1 MEDNSSPRALHFDLE
16 LEKIKGA
23 KSIMK
28 TKQLKP
34 YLMLWS
40 TQTLSAL
47 GSGMTSYALVLWLY
61 LRSGS
66 ALKTA
71 LLSVCSYAPY
81 VIMSIFAGALSDRWN
96 KKRTMLVCD
105 LLAALSTV
113 IVFLLIKADALNV
126 WHLYILNALNGLMNT
141 IQQPA
146 SEVAVT
152 LLIPK
157 DYYQKTS
164 GLRSFSQSL
173 NSILTPILAT
183 ALFAFAG
190 IGSVIAVDL
199 ITFAVAFLTLLFF
212 IHIPESDV
220 LKPAEEKLL
229 TAARKGIIWLR
240 ENPLILT
247 LILYLACINLV
258 ASIYDAALPAMVL
271 SKQNGGET
279 VLGFV
284 NTCVGIATLA
294 GSVLVTLL
302 PAPKNRIRVI
312 SLTLLLSMSSENFLL
327 AFGKTPLIWCIGAV
341 LGWLFI
347 PVMNA
352 NLDVIFRSSIPLD
365 MQGRVYSCRNTLQF
379 FTIPIGFLLGG
390 LFVDNVFEPLM
401 AAQPANSILVSL
413 FGENK
418 GAGAAMLFFIIG
430 IAGVLVCLIFN
441 LKLRKY
447 KWCENTISK

>member
-1 MEDNSSPRALHFDLE
+1 
-16 LEKIKGA
+16 
-23 KSIMK
+23 
-28 TKQLKP
+28 
-34 YLMLWS
+34 MLWS
-40 TQTLSAL
+40 TQALSAL

-66 ALKTA
+66 ALETA
-71 LLSVCSYAPY
+71 LLSVSSYAPY

-113 IVFLLIKADALNV
+113 IIFLLIKADVLSA
-126 WHLYILNALNGLMNT
+126 WHLYVLNALNGLMNT

-146 SEVAVT
+146 SEVAAT

-157 DYYQKTS
+157 GYYQKTS

-173 NSILTPILAT
+173 KSILTPILAT

-190 IGSVIAVDL
+190 IDLVIAVDL
-199 ITFAVAFLTLLFF
+199 MTFVFAFVTLLLF
-212 IHIPESDV
+212 IRIPESDAS
-220 LKPAEEKLL
+220 KQAKEKLL
-229 TAARKGIIWLR
+229 TAARKGIVWLR

-247 LILYLACINLV
+247 LILYLAFINLV
-258 ASIYDAALPAMVL
+258 ASVYNATLPAMLL

-279 VLGFV
+279 VLGIV

-302 PAPKNRIRVI
+302 PIPKNRIKVI

-327 AFGKTPLIWCIGAV
+327 AFGKIPLIWCIGAV

-347 PVMNA
+347 PLMNA

-390 LFVDNVFEPLM
+390 LLVDKVFEPLM
-401 AAQPANSILVSL
+401 AALPASSLLVSL

-418 GAGAAMLFFIIG
+418 GSGAAMLFFIIG
-430 IAGVLVCLIFN
+430 IVGVLVCLIFN
-441 LKLRKY
+441 FRLKKY
-447 KWCENTISK
+447 SWSENIS

>member
-1 MEDNSSPRALHFDLE
+1 
-16 LEKIKGA
+16 
-23 KSIMK
+23 MK
-28 TKQLKP
+28 KEQLKP

-40 TQTLSAL
+40 TQALSAL

-66 ALKTA
+66 ALETA
-71 LLSVCSYAPY
+71 LLSVSSYAPY

-113 IVFLLIKADALNV
+113 IVFLLIKADALSA
-126 WHLYILNALNGLMNT
+126 WHLYVLNALNGLMNT

-146 SEVAVT
+146 SEVAAT

-173 NSILTPILAT
+173 KSILTPILAT

-190 IGSVIAVDL
+190 IDLVIAVDL
-199 ITFAVAFLTLLFF
+199 MTFAIAFLTLLLF
-212 IHIPESDV
+212 IRIPESDV
-220 LKPAEEKLL
+220 SKQAKEKLL
-229 TAARKGIIWLR
+229 TAARKGIVWLR

-247 LILYLACINLV
+247 LILYLAFINLV
-258 ASIYDAALPAMVL
+258 ASIYNAALPAMLL

-284 NTCVGIATLA
+284 NTCIGIATLA

-302 PAPKNRIRVI
+302 PVPKNRIKVI

-327 AFGKTPLIWCIGAV
+327 AFGKIPLIWCIGAV

-347 PVMNA
+347 PLMNA

-390 LFVDNVFEPLM
+390 LLVDKVFEPLM
-401 AAQPANSILVSL
+401 AAQSVGSLLVSL

-418 GAGAAMLFFIIG
+418 GSGAAMLFFVIG
-430 IAGVLVCLIFN
+430 IAGVSVCLIFN
-441 LKLRKY
+441 FRLRKY
-447 KWCENTISK
+447 KWSENIIS

>member
-1 MEDNSSPRALHFDLE
+1 
-16 LEKIKGA
+16 
-23 KSIMK
+23 MK
-28 TKQLKP
+28 TKQLRP

-40 TQTLSAL
+40 TQALSAL

-66 ALKTA
+66 ALRTA

-113 IVFLLIKADALNV
+113 TVFLLIKGDALHA

-146 SEVAVT
+146 NEVAAT

-164 GLRSFSQSL
+164 GLRSLSQSL

-183 ALFAFAG
+183 ALFAFGG
-190 IGSVIAVDL
+190 IDSVIAVDL
-199 ITFAVAFLTLLFF
+199 ITFAFAFLTLLLF
-212 IHIPESDV
+212 IQIPENSGPKQ
-220 LKPAEEKLL
+220 KPEKLL
-229 TAARKGIIWLR
+229 TAAKQGIAWLR
-240 ENPLILT
+240 RNPLILT
-247 LILYLACINLV
+247 LMIYLACINLV
-258 ASIYDAALPAMVL
+258 ASVYDAALPAMIL
-271 SKQNGGET
+271 SKPNGGET
-279 VLGFV
+279 ALGLV

-294 GSVLVTLL
+294 GSVLVTFL
-302 PAPKNRIRVI
+302 PAPKNRVRIV
-312 SLTLLLSMSSENFLL
+312 SLTLLLSMSSENFFL
-327 AFGKTPLIWCIGAV
+327 ALGKTPLVWCIGAV
-341 LGWLFI
+341 FGWLLI
-347 PVMNA
+347 PLMNA
-352 NLDVIFRSSIPLD
+352 NLDVIFRRTIPIE

-390 LFVDNVFEPLM
+390 LSVDKVFEPLM
-401 AAQPANSILVSL
+401 GSQPANSLLVSL
-413 FGENK
+413 FGETK
-418 GAGAAMLFFIIG
+418 GAGAAMLFFTIGIIG
-430 IAGVLVCLIFN
+430 VFVCLIFN
-441 LKLRKY
+441 YRLQKY
-447 KWCENTISK
+447 KWSESANELMR

>member
-1 MEDNSSPRALHFDLE
+1 
-16 LEKIKGA
+16 
-23 KSIMK
+23 MK
-28 TKQLKP
+28 KEQLKP

-40 TQTLSAL
+40 TQALSAL

-66 ALKTA
+66 ALETA
-71 LLSVCSYAPY
+71 LLSVSSYAPY

-113 IVFLLIKADALNV
+113 IVFLLIKADALSA
-126 WHLYILNALNGLMNT
+126 WHLYVLNALNGLMNT

-146 SEVAVT
+146 SEVAAT

-173 NSILTPILAT
+173 KSILTPILAT

-190 IGSVIAVDL
+190 IDLVIAVDL
-199 ITFAVAFLTLLFF
+199 MTFAIAFLTLLLF
-212 IHIPESDV
+212 IRIPESDV
-220 LKPAEEKLL
+220 SKQAKEKLL
-229 TAARKGIIWLR
+229 TAARKGIVWLR

-247 LILYLACINLV
+247 LILYLAFINLV
-258 ASIYDAALPAMVL
+258 ASIYNAALPAMLL

-284 NTCVGIATLA
+284 NTCIGIATLA

-302 PAPKNRIRVI
+302 PVPKNRIKVI

-327 AFGKTPLIWCIGAV
+327 AFGKIPLIWCIGAV

-347 PVMNA
+347 PLMNA

-379 FTIPIGFLLGG
+379 LPY
-390 LFVDNVFEPLM
+390 P
-401 AAQPANSILVSL
+401 
-413 FGENK
+413 
-418 GAGAAMLFFIIG
+418 
-430 IAGVLVCLIFN
+430 
-441 LKLRKY
+441 
-447 KWCENTISK
+447 

>member
-1 MEDNSSPRALHFDLE
+1 
-16 LEKIKGA
+16 
-23 KSIMK
+23 MK
-28 TKQLKP
+28 TKQLRP

-40 TQTLSAL
+40 TQAISAL

-66 ALKTA
+66 ALGTA

-81 VIMSIFAGALSDRWN
+81 VAMSIFAGTLSDRWN

-113 IVFLLIKADALNV
+113 AVFLLIKADALNA

-146 SEVAVT
+146 SEVAAT

-157 DYYQKTS
+157 DDYQKTS
-164 GLRSFSQSL
+164 GLRSLSQSL

-183 ALFAFAG
+183 ALFAFGG
-190 IGSVIAVDL
+190 IDAVIAIDL
-199 ITFAVAFLTLLFF
+199 ITFVFAFLTLLLF
-212 IHIPESDV
+212 IEIPEGSG
-220 LKPAEEKLL
+220 LRQKPEKLL
-229 TAARKGIIWLR
+229 TAARQGVVWIR
-240 ENPLILT
+240 ENPLIMT

-258 ASIYDAALPAMVL
+258 ASMYNAALPAL
-271 SKQNGGET
+271 ILPKPNGGEA
-279 VLGFV
+279 VLGIV
-284 NTCVGIATLA
+284 NTGVGIATLA
-294 GSVLVTLL
+294 GSVLVTFL
-302 PAPKNRIRVI
+302 PMPKNRVRVI
-312 SLTLLLSMSSENFLL
+312 SLTLLFSMSSENFLL
-327 AFGKTPLIWCIGAV
+327 AFGKTPLVWCIGAI

-347 PVMNA
+347 PLMNA

-390 LFVDNVFEPLM
+390 LLVDNVFEPLM
-401 AAQPANSILVSL
+401 DAQPANALLVSL
-413 FGENK
+413 FGGTK
-418 GAGAAMLFFIIG
+418 GSGAAMLFSLIG
-430 IAGVLVCLIFN
+430 IVGVFVCLFFN
-441 LKLRKY
+441 FRLRKY
-447 KWCENTISK
+447 KWSEHAASL

>member
-1 MEDNSSPRALHFDLE
+1 
-16 LEKIKGA
+16 
-23 KSIMK
+23 
-28 TKQLKP
+28 
-34 YLMLWS
+34 MLWS
-40 TQTLSAL
+40 TQALSTL

-66 ALKTA
+66 ALRTA

-105 LLAALSTV
+105 LLAALGTGF
-113 IVFLLIKADALNV
+113 VFLLIKTNSLNGG
-126 WHLYILNALNGLMNT
+126 HLYVLNALNGLMNT
-141 IQQPA
+141 VQQPA
-146 SEVAVT
+146 SEVAAT

-157 DYYQKTS
+157 EYYQKTS

-183 ALFAFAG
+183 ALFSFGG
-190 IGSVIAVDL
+190 IISVIVVDL
-199 ITFAVAFLTLLFF
+199 TTFAVAFTTLLF

-220 LKPAEEKLL
+220 PKQTEESLL
-229 TAARKGIIWLR
+229 AAARRGLVWLR

-258 ASIYDAALPAMVL
+258 ASVYDAALPAMLL
-271 SKQNGGET
+271 SKQSGGET
-279 VLGFV
+279 ALGLV
-284 NTCVGIATLA
+284 NTCAGIATLA

-302 PAPKNRIRVI
+302 PAPKNRVKVV
-312 SLTLLLSMSSENFLL
+312 SLALLLSMSSENFLL

-341 LGWLFI
+341 CGWLFI
-347 PVMNA
+347 PLMNA

-390 LFVDNVFEPLM
+390 LFVDQVFEPLM
-401 AAQPANSILVSL
+401 AAQPADSILVSL
-413 FGENK
+413 FGESK
-418 GAGAAMLFFIIG
+418 GSGAAMLFFIIG
-430 IAGVLVCLIFN
+430 IVGVLVCLIFDIR
-441 LKLRKY
+441 LKKY
-447 KWCENTISK
+447 RWCENISSS

>member
-1 MEDNSSPRALHFDLE
+1 
-16 LEKIKGA
+16 
-23 KSIMK
+23 MK
-28 TKQLKP
+28 TKQLRP
-34 YLMLWS
+34 YLLLWS

-61 LRSGS
+61 LRTGS
-66 ALKTA
+66 ALRTA

-105 LLAALSTV
+105 LLSAFSTV
-113 IVFLLIKADALNV
+113 IVFLLIKTNSLDG
-126 WHLYILNALNGLMNT
+126 WHLYVLNALNGLMNT

-146 SEVAVT
+146 SEVAAT

-157 DYYQKTS
+157 GDYQKTS

-190 IGSVIAVDL
+190 IDSVIVVDL
-199 ITFAVAFLTLLFF
+199 TTFAVAFLTLLLF

-220 LKPAEEKLL
+220 PKQAEEKLL
-229 TAARKGIIWLR
+229 TAAQKGIAWLR
-240 ENPLILT
+240 ENPLILI

-258 ASIYDAALPAMVL
+258 ASVYDAALPAMVL
-271 SKQNGGET
+271 SKENGGET
-279 VLGFV
+279 VLGTV

-302 PAPKNRIRVI
+302 PAPRNRVKVI

-352 NLDVIFRSSIPLD
+352 QLDVIFRSSIPLD

-401 AAQPANSILVSL
+401 ASQPSDGLLVSF
-413 FGENK
+413 FGDAK
-418 GAGAAMLFFIIG
+418 GSGAAMLFFIIG
-430 IAGVLVCLIFN
+430 VTGVFVCLIFN
-441 LKLRKY
+441 FKLQKY
-447 KWCENTISK
+447 EWNENAIPR

>member
-1 MEDNSSPRALHFDLE
+1 M
-16 LEKIKGA
+16 KI
-23 KSIMK
+23 
-28 TKQLKP
+28 KQLKP

-40 TQTLSAL
+40 TQALSAL

-66 ALKTA
+66 ALETA

-96 KKRTMLVCD
+96 KKHTMLVCD

-113 IVFLLIKADALNV
+113 IVFVLIKTDSLCG
-126 WHLYILNALNGLMNT
+126 WHLYALNAMNGLMNT

-146 SEVAVT
+146 SEVAAT

-190 IGSVIAVDL
+190 IDCVIVVDL
-199 ITFAVAFLTLLFF
+199 ITFAFAFITLLLF
-212 IHIPESDV
+212 IQIPESDV
-220 LKPAEEKLL
+220 PKQAAEKLL
-229 TAARKGIIWLR
+229 TAARKGLTWLK

-258 ASIYDAALPAMVL
+258 ASVYDAALPAMVL

-279 VLGFV
+279 VLGLV

-294 GSVLVTLL
+294 GSVFVAFL
-302 PAPKNRIRVI
+302 PAPKNRIKVI
-312 SLTLLLSMSSENFLL
+312 SVTLLLSMSSENFLL
-327 AFGKTPLIWCIGAV
+327 AFGKTPLLWCIGAV
-341 LGWLFI
+341 LGWLSI
-347 PVMNA
+347 PLMNA
-352 NLDVIFRSSIPLD
+352 NLDVIYRSSIPVD

-390 LFVDNVFEPLM
+390 VLVDKVFEPLM
-401 AAQPANSILVSL
+401 AAQPENSLLVFL

-418 GAGAAMLFFIIG
+418 GSGAAMLFFVIG
-430 IAGVLVCLIFN
+430 IVGVLVCLIFN
-441 LKLRKY
+441 LRLRKY
-447 KWCENTISK
+447 KWCEI

>member
-1 MEDNSSPRALHFDLE
+1 M
-16 LEKIKGA
+16 KI
-23 KSIMK
+23 
-28 TKQLKP
+28 KQLKP

-40 TQTLSAL
+40 TQALSAL
-47 GSGMTSYALVLWLY
+47 GSGMTSYALILWLY

-71 LLSVCSYAPY
+71 LLSVSSYAPY

-113 IVFLLIKADALNV
+113 IVFLLIKADALSA
-126 WHLYILNALNGLMNT
+126 WHLYALNAFNGLMNT

-146 SEVAVT
+146 SEVAAT

-157 DYYQKTS
+157 GYYQKTS

-190 IGSVIAVDL
+190 IDLVIVIDL
-199 ITFAVAFLTLLFF
+199 VTFAIAFATLLLF
-212 IHIPESDV
+212 IRIPESDV
-220 LKPAEEKLL
+220 SKQEKEKLL
-229 TAARKGIIWLR
+229 TAAGKGIVWLR

-258 ASIYDAALPAMVL
+258 ASVYNATLPAMLL
-271 SKQNGGET
+271 SKPNGGET
-279 VLGFV
+279 VLGIV

-294 GSVLVTLL
+294 GSVLATFL
-302 PAPKNRIRVI
+302 PVPKNRVKVI
-312 SLTLLLSMSSENFLL
+312 SFTLLVAMSSDNFLL
-327 AFGKTPLIWCIGAV
+327 AFGKTPFVWCIGAI

-347 PVMNA
+347 PLMNA
-352 NLDVIFRSSIPLD
+352 NLDVIFRSSIPID

-390 LFVDNVFEPLM
+390 LFVDKVFEPLM
-401 AAQPANSILVSL
+401 AAQPAHSLLVSL

-418 GAGAAMLFFIIG
+418 GSGAAMLFFIIG
-430 IAGVLVCLIFN
+430 IVGVLVCLIFN
-441 LKLRKY
+441 LKLQKY
-447 KWCENTISK
+447 KWSEKTVS

>member
-1 MEDNSSPRALHFDLE
+1 
-16 LEKIKGA
+16 
-23 KSIMK
+23 MK
-28 TKQLKP
+28 KEQLKP

-40 TQTLSAL
+40 TQALSAL

-61 LRSGS
+61 LHSGS
-66 ALKTA
+66 ALETA
-71 LLSVCSYAPY
+71 LLSVSSYAPY

-113 IVFLLIKADALNV
+113 IVFLLIKADALSA
-126 WHLYILNALNGLMNT
+126 WHLYVLNALNGLMNT
-141 IQQPA
+141 VQQPA
-146 SEVAVT
+146 SEVAAT

-173 NSILTPILAT
+173 KSILTPILAT

-190 IGSVIAVDL
+190 IDLVIAVDL
-199 ITFAVAFLTLLFF
+199 MTFAIAFLTLLLF
-212 IHIPESDV
+212 IRIPESDAS
-220 LKPAEEKLL
+220 KQAKEKLL
-229 TAARKGIIWLR
+229 TAARKGIVWLR

-247 LILYLACINLV
+247 LILYLAFINLV
-258 ASIYDAALPAMVL
+258 ASIYNAALPAMLL
-271 SKQNGGET
+271 SKQNGGKT

-284 NTCVGIATLA
+284 NTCIGIATLA

-302 PAPKNRIRVI
+302 PVPKNRIKVI

-327 AFGKTPLIWCIGAV
+327 AFGKIPLIWCIGAV

-347 PVMNA
+347 PLMNA

-379 FTIPIGFLLGG
+379 FTIPIGFQLGG
-390 LFVDNVFEPLM
+390 LLVDKVFEPLM
-401 AAQPANSILVSL
+401 AAQSVGSLLVSL

-418 GAGAAMLFFIIG
+418 GSGAAMLFFVIG

-441 LKLRKY
+441 FRLRKY
-447 KWCENTISK
+447 KWSENIIS

>member
-1 MEDNSSPRALHFDLE
+1 M
-16 LEKIKGA
+16 KI
-23 KSIMK
+23 
-28 TKQLKP
+28 KQLKP

-40 TQTLSAL
+40 TQALSAL
-47 GSGMTSYALVLWLY
+47 GSGMTSYALILWLY

-66 ALKTA
+66 ALRTA
-71 LLSVCSYAPY
+71 LLSVSSYAPY

-113 IVFLLIKADALNV
+113 IVFLLIKADALSA
-126 WHLYILNALNGLMNT
+126 WHLYFLNAFNGLMNT

-146 SEVAVT
+146 SEVAAT

-157 DYYQKTS
+157 GYYQKTS

-173 NSILTPILAT
+173 NSILTPIMAT

-190 IGSVIAVDL
+190 IDLVIAIDL
-199 ITFAVAFLTLLFF
+199 MTFAVAFVTLLLF
-212 IHIPESDV
+212 IHIPES
-220 LKPAEEKLL
+220 KASKQEKEKLL
-229 TAARKGIIWLR
+229 TAARKGIVWLR

-258 ASIYDAALPAMVL
+258 ASVYDAALPAMLL
-271 SKQNGGET
+271 SKQNGGEA
-279 VLGFV
+279 VLGIV

-302 PAPKNRIRVI
+302 PVPKNRVKVI
-312 SLTLLLSMSSENFLL
+312 SFTLLVSMSSENFLL

-341 LGWLFI
+341 FGWLFI

-390 LFVDNVFEPLM
+390 LFVDKVFEPLM
-401 AAQPANSILVSL
+401 TAQPANSLLVSL
-413 FGENK
+413 FGESK
-418 GAGAAMLFFIIG
+418 GSGAAMLFFVIG
-430 IAGVLVCLIFN
+430 IVGVLVCLIFN
-441 LKLRKY
+441 LRLHKY
-447 KWCENTISK
+447 AWSEKAVAK